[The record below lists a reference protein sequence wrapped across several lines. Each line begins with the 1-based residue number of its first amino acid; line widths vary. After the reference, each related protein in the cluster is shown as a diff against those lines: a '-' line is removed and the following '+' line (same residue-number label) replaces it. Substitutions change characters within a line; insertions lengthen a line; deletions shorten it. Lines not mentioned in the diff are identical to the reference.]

1 MEFAKDYFEDEV
13 RNGFYIPG
21 IMKRC
26 WAVSIE
32 VMGEIDRICKKY
44 NISYFLDSGTLLGA
58 KRHGGFIP
66 WDDDLDIAMNREDFN
81 VFQEVVNQELPPELV
96 FYSVE
101 TQKEYSHVFAIVGTH
116 DLNLDKSRL
125 KKYHEFPFVVVIDI
139 AIYDRVA
146 KNADAET
153 RRQAKVQILARLL
166 QMLMEQDTKGKSFEK
181 TIQMVE
187 KQLKV
192 HFNRNEDL
200 LSQTYRVLNRLCK
213 EFEGEKGRKDLYSW
227 VPQALQSSR
236 FYFPQDEMFPL
247 SEIQF
252 EGFIFSVPKDI
263 DSYLRTE
270 FGDDY
275 DKPRKAGGCHSYP
288 YFRKYEQQF
297 IDLIGGED
305 KWYFR
310 YHFKEE
316 DLIHEKK
323 QNLRDIVF
331 NILYSLEKQEALM
344 KKGDVEYNDL
354 QNILADTQKT
364 VLTIGNTIEQSLG
377 EHTKTVDH
385 LSQYCEILFHAYEKA
400 KQEEYPYEEINAL
413 GVKRLE
419 CEKILTKE
427 WKKTM
432 LILLDKAKHFA
443 SIEGI
448 YKKMLEKE
456 DWEVLLMPIP
466 YYFRSG
472 DGGLLEQEIDV
483 EVFPKEYTYINYK
496 GYDFE
501 RNMPDCI
508 VMNSPYDSFN
518 AVQSID
524 PFFYSSNMK
533 HYTKNLLYVP
543 WFITEEIKWGEEED
557 GKAIVNMDYYVCQPG
572 LAHADCTFVQSETIR
587 KTYIEKLTEFTG
599 EEFRAMW
606 EKKIVASGS
615 CLQGKDEELV
625 RQILAHVES

>member
-1 MEFAKDYFEDEV
+1 M
-13 RNGFYIPG
+13 
-21 IMKRC
+21 
-26 WAVSIE
+26 
-32 VMGEIDRICKKY
+32 
-44 NISYFLDSGTLLGA
+44 
-58 KRHGGFIP
+58 
-66 WDDDLDIAMNREDFN
+66 
-81 VFQEVVNQELPPELV
+81 
-96 FYSVE
+96 
-101 TQKEYSHVFAIVGTH
+101 
-116 DLNLDKSRL
+116 
-125 KKYHEFPFVVVIDI
+125 
-139 AIYDRVA
+139 
-146 KNADAET
+146 
-153 RRQAKVQILARLL
+153 
-166 QMLMEQDTKGKSFEK
+166 
-181 TIQMVE
+181 
-187 KQLKV
+187 
-192 HFNRNEDL
+192 
-200 LSQTYRVLNRLCK
+200 
-213 EFEGEKGRKDLYSW
+213 
-227 VPQALQSSR
+227 
-236 FYFPQDEMFPL
+236 
-247 SEIQF
+247 
-252 EGFIFSVPKDI
+252 
-263 DSYLRTE
+263 
-270 FGDDY
+270 
-275 DKPRKAGGCHSYP
+275 
-288 YFRKYEQQF
+288 
-297 IDLIGGED
+297 
-305 KWYFR
+305 
-310 YHFKEE
+310 
-316 DLIHEKK
+316 
-323 QNLRDIVF
+323 
-331 NILYSLEKQEALM
+331 
-344 KKGDVEYNDL
+344 
-354 QNILADTQKT
+354 
-364 VLTIGNTIEQSLG
+364 
-377 EHTKTVDH
+377 
-385 LSQYCEILFHAYEKA
+385 
-400 KQEEYPYEEINAL
+400 